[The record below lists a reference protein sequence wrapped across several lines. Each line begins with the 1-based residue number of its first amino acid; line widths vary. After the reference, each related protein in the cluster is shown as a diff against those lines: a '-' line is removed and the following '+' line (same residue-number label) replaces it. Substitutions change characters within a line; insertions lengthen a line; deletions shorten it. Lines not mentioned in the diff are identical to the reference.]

1 MKYNWNNMTEQQKI
15 RATEHEIRLVTH
27 NGTTKEDLINILR
40 WLWDKF
46 EVEEVEV

>member
-1 MKYNWNNMTEQQKI
+1 MKYDWNNMSEQQKI
-15 RATEHEIRLVTH
+15 RATENEIRLTTH

-46 EVEEVEV
+46 EVEEAEV